1 MRASCRFSVLVCA
14 LAIFVGGCGGGSGG
28 GVGVAPSAGETKA
41 ADASGAAVTGTTAPV
56 ASQSPAVAS
65 SDPLVIES
73 KVSVGS
79 NRDVDPFRA
88 RSTADAPPPGQVVL
102 PSLPPEARTVQKSTS
117 AILGLPTRIG
127 VARDV
132 DATATIAKVSGLMG
146 WSPSST
152 GNKVS
157 AMRFQSSGAQGIRLG
172 LLVESLPLGSV
183 VRFYADGAD
192 KAYEVSAQEIL
203 TTIQRNL
210 DAGDSTSAAR
220 TYWSPN
226 LGGEAITVEVDIP
239 PGAKPDSVQL
249 SVPAL
254 SHVLVDV
261 RKIDSIQK
269 IGEAGSC
276 NPDVSCNATYSELS
290 KSVALMDFVGD
301 GTNGTANG
309 ADYVCTGTLMNDR
322 VSSGTPYFLSAN
334 HCISNQTIAST
345 LYTFWSYKSASCNS
359 TQVSPSVAIMT
370 SGATLLYQSA
380 VTDTS
385 FMRLNSMPPAGA
397 VYAGSSSFAPDLY
410 ADVYSVHHPQGDLQK
425 YNRGG
430 YLGQGSCANGACSS
444 SVSSGANFLRTSWT
458 LGTTEGGSS
467 GSGLFTKMNGK
478 DYLVGQLYGG
488 YASCSNPLGA
498 DYYGRFDKAYQ
509 AGLFQW
515 LGAPPGNVREPIYR
529 LYNRR
534 TQTHFYTPDPAE
546 RDRTVQRS
554 SEYSYD
560 GVAFYAYASSG
571 VASDAVYRFY
581 NTRTGVHF
589 YTINVT
595 ERANIRNTLPWYSDE
610 GMSWFASVSGQNQ
623 AVPMYRF
630 YNTQT
635 QTHFYTINATERDN
649 IRQSSP
655 QYSYE
660 GVGYYAWL
668 SP

>member
-1 MRASCRFSVLVCA
+1 MLACA
-14 LAIFVGGCGGGSGG
+14 LAVFVAGCGGGSGG
-28 GVGVAPSAGETKA
+28 GSSIAPSAGGTKT
-41 ADASGAAVTGTTAPV
+41 ADASAATVTGTTGPV
-56 ASQSPAVAS
+56 ALPPAAVAS
-65 SDPLVIES
+65 NDPLVIES
-73 KVSVGS
+73 KVSSGS
-79 NRDVDPFRA
+79 NRDIDPFRA
-88 RSTADAPPPGQVVL
+88 RSKADSPPPRQVVL
-102 PSLPPEARTVQKSTS
+102 PSLAPEARSVQKSSS

-127 VARDV
+127 VARNV
-132 DATATIAKVSGLMG
+132 DATATVAKAAGMMG
-146 WSPSST
+146 WSPTST
-152 GNKVS
+152 GSKIS
-157 AMRFQSSGAQGIRLG
+157 AMRFQASGAQGIRLG
-172 LLVESLPLGSV
+172 LLVESLPLGGMI
-183 VRFYADGAD
+183 RFYADGAD
-192 KAYEVSAQEIL
+192 KSYEVSAQEIL

-210 DAGDSTSAAR
+210 DAGDSTNAAR

-239 PGAKPDSVQL
+239 PGTDPDSVRL
-249 SVPAL
+249 SVPTL
-254 SHVLVDV
+254 SHVLVDI

-269 IGEAGSC
+269 IGEAGLC
-276 NPDVSCNATYSELS
+276 NLDVSCDASYSELS

-301 GTNGTANG
+301 GTGGTVNG

-334 HCISNQTIAST
+334 HCISNQTVAST
-345 LYTFWSYKSASCNS
+345 LYTLWSYKSASCNS
-359 TQVSPSVAIMT
+359 TQVSPALAIMT

-380 VTDTS
+380 QTDTS

-397 VYAGSSSFAPDLY
+397 VYAGSSSFAPDLS

-425 YNRGG
+425 YSWGD
-430 YLGQGSCANGACSS
+430 YLGQGSCVSGGCSS
-444 SVSSGANFLRTSWT
+444 SQASGANFLRVSWI
-458 LGTTEGGSS
+458 LGTTESGSS

-478 DYLVGQLYGG
+478 DYLIGQLYGG
-488 YASCSNPLGA
+488 YASCSNRFGA

-509 AGLFQW
+509 AALFQW

-560 GVAFYAYASSG
+560 GIAFYAYASAG
-571 VASDAVYRFY
+571 VASDPVYRFY

-589 YTINVT
+589 YTINAA

-610 GMSWFASVSGQNQ
+610 GMSWYASVSAQNQ

-630 YNTQT
+630 YNTRT